1 MVTVLPRSSCASFWA
16 AAKNLPEFYG
26 ILHYIQSVTS
36 LSYKRD
42 RCISFSLYV
51 SQILW
56 ICVTVLPKIIS
67 TRVSGEVSDT
77 LICCKRDRYMGFH
90 IYVSRFKQILWQTW
104 MSFAIFLC
112 VALWNVLENRLKS
125 HMLLV
130 SKKTAVPIKCAC
142 KFFRKTDLRY
152 PKTSNYPETPAHNLP
167 ATSPSSTSLWT
178 EAYSSFWAAAK
189 NLHKKKPSFWG
200 EAEESPRIS
209 VKRSSE

>member
-1 MVTVLPRSSCASFWA
+1 MPSACRSTLSVPRSTLSVSRSMPSACRSTLSVPRSMPSATFAKISIGMMRVCAILSRSHA
-16 AAKNLPEFYG
+16 VILRRSRRISTKKPRHSEAKPKNLHEFYG

-90 IYVSRFKQILWQTW
+90 IYVSRFKQIL
-104 MSFAIFLC
+104 
-112 VALWNVLENRLKS
+112 
-125 HMLLV
+125 
-130 SKKTAVPIKCAC
+130 
-142 KFFRKTDLRY
+142 
-152 PKTSNYPETPAHNLP
+152 
-167 ATSPSSTSLWT
+167 
-178 EAYSSFWAAAK
+178 
-189 NLHKKKPSFWG
+189 
-200 EAEESPRIS
+200 
-209 VKRSSE
+209 